1 MKSKQR
7 AISASSRKENRPIC
21 PLAGPHIKESAR
33 RSSHLPGEVFDMLL
47 DFFDI
52 LSVNGHF
59 PDFLL
64 YLRITKMNLS
74 G

>member
-1 MKSKQR
+1 
-7 AISASSRKENRPIC
+7 
-21 PLAGPHIKESAR
+21 
-33 RSSHLPGEVFDMLL
+33 MLL